1 MSQNTT
7 DTSMKSSSNTSET
20 SLSIIQCSGI
30 AKTGKRC
37 RIFID
42 SKGQLFRSDKETLIP
57 GPSGDFDNADCCRHN
72 PDKVKKSSP
81 IKMAIDKKK
90 DSGVI
95 AKKKKVSFSTISR
108 QYDSSIVS
116 SRKKKGTSSR
126 GYVPTINS
134 LLIGFN
140 ASMNLSKIPTV

>member
-30 AKTGKRC
+30 TQAGKPC
-37 RIFID
+37 RIFIRSD
-42 SKGQLFRSDKETLIP
+42 GQLFRSDKTTEIP

-72 PDKVKKSSP
+72 PDKVKKSLP

-90 DSGVI
+90 TSHFIVG
-95 AKKKKVSFSTISR
+95 KKKMP
-108 QYDSSIVS
+108 
-116 SRKKKGTSSR
+116 KKFMHSKKPA
-126 GYVPTINS
+126 PTLNS
-134 LLIGFN
+134 LLAGF
-140 ASMNLSKIPTV
+140 SGMNVKIPTI